1 MCTNSAALMFI
12 SQRVWIYLTFHT
24 LFNHFPSSEG
34 ENEGNFL
41 WARLIKQ
48 SSNCKRQIWAGVI
61 GVDEEGVVHVN
72 DRHVVGRLDKIFD
85 GMKCCIQ
92 VNEFDQGTGKN

>member
-1 MCTNSAALMFI
+1 M
-12 SQRVWIYLTFHT
+12 
-24 LFNHFPSSEG
+24 
-34 ENEGNFL
+34 
-41 WARLIKQ
+41 
-48 SSNCKRQIWAGVI
+48 I